1 MFVKLRV
8 EIPFNY
14 AHLSNSISEDQ
25 FSTDEPIL
33 RLQRNVFLSPGA
45 ELQIEHPE
53 VVRLLYCEA
62 MENVIEGLYP
72 IDIASKYGLSLERYM
87 CICARFPLRYD
98 VPEQPNYVDH
108 LAVSQNSSFTR
119 FQIAFS

>member
-14 AHLSNSISEDQ
+14 AHLSNSVSEDQ

-72 IDIASKYGLSLERYM
+72 IDIASKYGLS
-87 CICARFPLRYD
+87 FQSTDTKD
-98 VPEQPNYVDH
+98 VPFCNNASRGYCFH
-108 LAVSQNSSFTR
+108 L
-119 FQIAFS
+119 